1 MLHQLRY
8 AIRGFLRR
16 PAFAAALIFS
26 VALGVGGN
34 AVVLG
39 FMNGLVSREIPL
51 PPAPGL
57 PVTVLAQH
65 EGGLGPL
72 TVAQFESLRASKF
85 FEPVIAIVE
94 TRNPVRAAE
103 RNGVATV
110 ATVSPGAIELLGL
123 PQGDGVV
130 LSVDFATQHFT
141 REELRQGRRIVVD
154 GTDYP
159 VVGVAA
165 RTLDGIYVGR
175 PIDIWRIAEP
185 PQVSAPTLSIV
196 GRLRPDV
203 SLREAQRAIASDL
216 VIAEYTGLP
225 PEMQSAMNR
234 LNRLMPMVSGAVF
247 LIACANVAVLLLSRA
262 ARESRDTAVRMAI
275 GATHLT
281 LAQAALIGSAVIAV
295 AGAAAGALVALWTS
309 DILPALLF
317 SADAE
322 RLSFVA
328 DNRGMI
334 VTTLL
339 SALVI
344 VACGAAPILENRRDT
359 PARVLSREADR
370 PSGALGTVRKALV
383 VFQMAV
389 CCVLVIGSI
398 TVSDALSASLQ
409 TAAGRRLDDMML
421 ITVRSQYDF
430 ARQDLGLDYFRT
442 VEQTLLQEPAILA
455 GAWTAALPGSR
466 PLFHTMTVEPPS
478 LPTRGFT
485 ATASVFTADTLDVV
499 QVPPLHGRMF
509 DGADTRGGCNV
520 AIVSESVANGLSA
533 NTPVGRLLI
542 DRAQQ
547 TFEIIGVVAPKQVG
561 ARRAQIPDVYFYS
574 EQAPEFFAE
583 RRMSFDVVVVPPP
596 VTAMVDVRVV
606 TPGYFELTGLTTL
619 AGETF
624 ADKPVRNA
632 CRVGVVNEAAAQLYF
647 GGAAVGG
654 ALIDAR
660 GHRTT
665 IVGVVRDASVRAT
678 LRGPEPT
685 LYLPLEQDFTA
696 RMHLLL
702 SATDTGGAL
711 QERLLRLVRA
721 IEGGKVDEI
730 VVMPLEDRLRQT
742 AFAFERI
749 AALLLSV
756 ASLNALALAVIGLCR
771 IVADDVLERQREMAV
786 RSALGAQG
794 WRLVLLVMRRAGRL
808 AGFGILAGTLS
819 AVLFVRWIG
828 AVTGLET
835 AAFDWIWVAGPAVIA
850 VATLFASLLPARR
863 ILRLDPL
870 TAMRTE

>member
-1 MLHQLRY
+1 MSHQLRY
-8 AIRGFLRR
+8 AIRGFVRR
-16 PAFAAALIFS
+16 PAFAAALILS

-39 FMNGLVSREIPL
+39 FMNGLVSREIAL

-72 TVAQFESLRASKF
+72 TVAQFESLRASKI
-85 FEPVIAIVE
+85 FEPVVAIVE

-103 RNGVATV
+103 RSSVATV
-110 ATVSPGAIELLGL
+110 ATVSPGAVELFGL
-123 PQGDGVV
+123 PKGDGIV

-141 REELRQGRRIVVD
+141 RQELQEGRRIILD

-159 VVGVAA
+159 VAGVAP

-185 PQVSAPTLSIV
+185 PHVSSPTLAAV

-203 SLREAQRAIASDL
+203 SLREAQRAIATDL
-216 VIAEYTGLP
+216 AIAEYTGLA
-225 PEMQSAMNR
+225 PEMQSAMSR
-234 LNRLMPMVSGAVF
+234 LNRLMPMVAGAVF

-275 GATHLT
+275 GATHVT
-281 LAQAALIGSAVIAV
+281 LAQSALIGSAVIAT
-295 AGAAAGALVALWTS
+295 AGAAGGVLVALWTS

-317 SADAE
+317 AADAE
-322 RLSFVA
+322 QLSFVT
-328 DNRGMI
+328 DNRGI
-334 VTTLL
+334 IFTTLL

-344 VACGAAPILENRRDT
+344 IVCGAAPILENRRDT

-370 PSGALGTVRKALV
+370 PSGALGTVRRALV

-389 CCVLVIGSI
+389 CCVLVIGAI

-421 ITVRSQYDF
+421 ITVRSGSDF
-430 ARQDLGLDYFRT
+430 ARPDLGLQYFRT
-442 VEQTLLQEPAILA
+442 TEQMLLQEPGIVA

-466 PLFHTMTVEPPS
+466 PLLNTMRVEPPT
-478 LPTRGFT
+478 LPTRELN
-485 ATASVFTADTLDVV
+485 ATVSVFTPDALGVV
-499 QVPPLHGRMF
+499 QPTPVQGRMF
-509 DGADTRGGCNV
+509 GGADTPGSCDV
-520 AIVSESVANGLSA
+520 AIVSEMAATTWYGDNA
-533 NTPVGRLLI
+533 VGRVLI
-542 DRAQQ
+542 DGARRP
-547 TFEIIGVVAPKQVG
+547 FEIIGVVAPKQVG
-561 ARRAQIPDVYFYS
+561 AGRAPIPDVYFYS
-574 EQAPEFFAE
+574 EQAPEFFAG
-583 RRMSFDVVVVPPP
+583 RKMSFESAVLPPSM
-596 VTAMVDVRVV
+596 TAMVDVRVV
-606 TPGYFELTGLTTL
+606 TAGYFELIGLTTL
-619 AGETF
+619 AGQVF
-624 ADKPVRNA
+624 GDKPAWNA

-647 GGAAVGG
+647 GGIAVGG

-665 IVGVVRDASVRAT
+665 IIGVVRDASVRAT
-678 LRGPEPT
+678 LRRPEPT
-685 LYLPLEQDFTA
+685 LYLPLEQDFLP

-702 SATDTGGAL
+702 STTDTSEAV
-711 QERLLRLVRA
+711 QDRLLRRVRA
-721 IEGGKVDEI
+721 IGGGVEDEI
-730 VVMPLEDRLRQT
+730 VVIPLEDRLRQT

-749 AALLLSV
+749 AELLLSV
-756 ASLNALALAVIGLCR
+756 ASLNALALAIIGLCR

-794 WRLVLLVMRRAGRL
+794 WRLVLLVLRRAGRL
-808 AGFGILAGTLS
+808 AAFGIFAGTLS

-835 AAFDWIWVAGPAVIA
+835 AAFDWMWVAGPAVIA
-850 VATLFASLLPARR
+850 VATLVASLLPARR

-870 TAMRTE
+870 TAMRAE